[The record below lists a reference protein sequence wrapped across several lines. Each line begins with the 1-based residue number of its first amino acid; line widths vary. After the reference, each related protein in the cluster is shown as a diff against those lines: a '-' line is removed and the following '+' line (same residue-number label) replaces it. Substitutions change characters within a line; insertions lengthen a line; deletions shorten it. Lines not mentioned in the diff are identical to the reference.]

1 MFQLFKDNVRF
12 LNFKFFKKQLHFHV
26 LDFVLKCS
34 LVYIFFFSLHEC
46 SMHYALTATAEL
58 FFSNIGQAV
67 GRVVIFP
74 VADVLSK
81 TLFFI

>member
-1 MFQLFKDNVRF
+1 
-12 LNFKFFKKQLHFHV
+12 
-26 LDFVLKCS
+26 
-34 LVYIFFFSLHEC
+34 
-46 SMHYALTATAEL
+46 MHYALTATAEL

-81 TLFFI
+81 TFFHIIFQR